1 LNPLLSAEA
10 EVRTSKLHNPVLGS
24 LVLLVVCTTAA
35 VAQPAKENLLY
46 SFGTD
51 GGMSDG
57 IGPNGGLVFD
67 SSGNI
72 YGTTGIGGSNCTNT
86 TSRCGTVFELSP
98 SSGGGW
104 SETVL
109 YNFCQSGYPNCADGA
124 FPESGLLMDASG
136 NLFGTTSQGGTG
148 PCVRSGG
155 IDGCGTVFE
164 LSYSGGAWSYS
175 VLYSFEGGAS
185 GDGLEPAYATL
196 ISDELGN
203 LYGTTPGGGANGD
216 GTVYEVSPPSIQ
228 GGAWTETVLHD
239 FCQDNCSVD
248 GGSPWGGVTLDSAG
262 NLYGTTQEG
271 AIDGLW
277 GVLYELSP
285 NPDASWTETV
295 LYKFTQKHA
304 GMSESGVSIDAA
316 GNLYGTL
323 SYGGLQDCDSYC
335 GGVFRY
341 SPSTGKEVSFLFNG
355 QDGGN
360 PIAGVLLNGDAA
372 YGTTTSGAGTVF
384 RIQGRTETVL
394 YTFCARSHCADGG
407 IPSPGALTQNSG
419 RLYGTTSNG
428 GRYNGGV
435 VFDIVP

>member
-1 LNPLLSAEA
+1 M
-10 EVRTSKLHNPVLGS
+10 RTSKHHNTVLGS
-24 LVLLVVCTTAA
+24 LVLLIVCTAA
-35 VAQPAKENLLY
+35 MAQPAKENVLY
-46 SFGTD
+46 AFGTN

-72 YGTTGIGGSNCTNT
+72 YGTTGSGGANCTQTNL
-86 TSRCGTVFELSP
+86 RCGTLFELSP
-98 SSGGGW
+98 VSGGGW

-109 YNFCQSGYPNCADGA
+109 YNFCQSGFPNCADGA
-124 FPESGLLMDASG
+124 IPESGLLMDASG
-136 NLFGTTSQGGTG
+136 NIYGTTSQGGTG

-155 IDGCGTVFE
+155 VNGCGTVFE
-164 LSYSGGAWSYS
+164 FSYSGGAWSYS
-175 VLYSFEGGAS
+175 VLYSFQGGAS

-196 ISDELGN
+196 ILDELGN
-203 LYGTTPGGGANGD
+203 LYGTTPGGGTNGD
-216 GTVYEVSPPSIQ
+216 GIVYELMPPSAP

-285 NPDASWTETV
+285 NPDGSWIETV

-323 SYGGLQDCDSYC
+323 SYGGLQDCGSYYC
-335 GGVFRY
+335 GGVFKY
-341 SPSTGKEVSFLFNG
+341 TPSTRKEVSFLFNG

-372 YGTTTSGAGTVF
+372 YGTTTYGTGTVF

-394 YTFCARSHCADGG
+394 YTFCARPHCADGG

-435 VFDIVP
+435 VFDIAP